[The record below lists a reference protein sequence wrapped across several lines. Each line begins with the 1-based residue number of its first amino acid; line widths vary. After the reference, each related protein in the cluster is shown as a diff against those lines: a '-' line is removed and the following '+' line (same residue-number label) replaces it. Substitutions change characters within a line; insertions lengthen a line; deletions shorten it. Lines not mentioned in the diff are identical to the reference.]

1 MAKQII
7 LATDTLPI
15 GKDKINENFDE
26 IYDTYDI
33 AEVSRKTLNPYNLIT
48 YLPRATP
55 YTTASIT
62 SNTPTKLLLPTTV
75 KYINNFEL
83 FDLGGGNLAYRYIG
97 LATELFNTSLTTG
110 LLTGTNNTVVTI
122 EIYIN
127 GVFDE
132 GLSALLKIS
141 SADVGNLTV
150 NGVAELST
158 NDYIEIYVTTSLNS
172 TVTFSRTSIVL
183 LEIN

>member
-7 LATDTLPI
+7 LGTDTLPV
-15 GKDKINENFDE
+15 GYPKINENFDE
-26 IYDTYDI
+26 IYDTYEI
-33 AEVSRKTLNPYNLIT
+33 QEISRKTLNPYKLVT

-62 SNTPTKLLLPTTV
+62 LNTPTKLLLPTTV

-97 LATELFNTSLTTG
+97 ALTELFNISLTTG
-110 LLTGTNNTVVTI
+110 LLTATNNTVVTI
-122 EIYIN
+122 ELYVN

-132 GLSALLKIS
+132 GLSSVRKIS
-141 SADVGNLTV
+141 SADVGNITV
-150 NGVAELST
+150 NGVAELDT
-158 NDYIEIYVTTSLNS
+158 NDYIEIYITTDATS